1 MESDGKGIKTG
12 IKDGRGEGAGGAEK
26 GYIGIEGKRE
36 KNGIEMGRDKIARRG
51 EERRVHE
58 TVRFFF

>member
-51 EERRVHE
+51 EESA
-58 TVRFFF
+58 